1 MHLLLLLLVLVLGH
15 ANKPVQEQSSRNVDN
30 NVHHSDTKVPPS
42 VLVARADSLEER
54 VGGLDGAESTVRCR
68 VGVED
73 VATSLVGEL
82 LEIFSAGCTV
92 ERLHDR
98 VLVGRARN
106 LRVSYTRRQNRRD
119 EIRKRRYSIHPD
131 PEAGHVIGRGQDTTE
146 EQAHHEDDVGKI
158 TACLSSVGD
167 GDTHVGKGTRE
178 DEELPEEKPH
188 ESTALGSLASCFGV
202 LLEADWVIDAD
213 EHEDGHETVPGDL
226 GEDLGEH
233 EDFPAVGLGG
243 AFADFVEGALGDK
256 VRHLVMLVSVGGEGS
271 ESRLT
276 CI

>member
-98 VLVGRARN
+98 VLVSRARN
-106 LRVSYTRRQNRRD
+106 LRVSYT
-119 EIRKRRYSIHPD
+119 
-131 PEAGHVIGRGQDTTE
+131 
-146 EQAHHEDDVGKI
+146 
-158 TACLSSVGD
+158 
-167 GDTHVGKGTRE
+167 
-178 DEELPEEKPH
+178 
-188 ESTALGSLASCFGV
+188 
-202 LLEADWVIDAD
+202 
-213 EHEDGHETVPGDL
+213 
-226 GEDLGEH
+226 
-233 EDFPAVGLGG
+233 
-243 AFADFVEGALGDK
+243 
-256 VRHLVMLVSVGGEGS
+256 
-271 ESRLT
+271 SR
-276 CI
+276 